1 MPWIAEKLRCVLL
14 QVNSCNTEWS
24 NIQNH
29 FRLWC
34 QTIRRGNHWD
44 HGFLVS
50 FFAYWLISSCNLR
63 TASGSVFHVL
73 AGWSSRPYQRKCR
86 HLFLNLYLLYYLFF
100 FVRFVLKTLVRL
112 HEELSSLIILCNG
125 PKKNLCDIE
134 MWSWE
139 YLPRNL
145 LVRMQIT
152 NQLTCQDGRTF
163 VLVLIKIRVINSVT
177 KLNRLNFYPNCK
189 SEIVTSES
197 HNRETLIPL
206 QELP

>member
-1 MPWIAEKLRCVLL
+1 MSSTSWPA
-14 QVNSCNTEWS
+14 
-24 NIQNH
+24 
-29 FRLWC
+29 
-34 QTIRRGNHWD
+34 D
-44 HGFLVS
+44 HPDHTRENVG
-50 FFAYWLISSCNLR
+50 ISSLIC
-63 TASGSVFHVL
+63 TSYIIS
-73 AGWSSRPYQRKCR
+73 
-86 HLFLNLYLLYYLFF
+86 FF